1 MSGLV
6 LSLFP
11 GVDLLGRAFAAAGFV
26 VVTGPD
32 RVTGGDV
39 RDFAGMPGRFDGII
53 GGPPCQGFSA
63 TNMHRS
69 NPRHKSVRLSREMLG
84 HFVRIVEECR
94 PRWFLCENVPAVPN
108 VRVPGFPYVQRLPLC
123 DWECGGVQ
131 IRTRHIQF
139 GHAESWIIR
148 PERSV
153 IERSKIGR
161 KPEAITTKPVSRWE
175 SYALHCRKQ
184 GLPESLALPGW
195 TKEAK
200 FRAVGNGVP
209 LAMGRALAA
218 AVVNASPK
226 DAADCPCGC
235 GRRLVGKQRASTASC
250 RKRLQMMRDCPRD
263 VVDRD
268 GYHEFADPVARA
280 STS

>member
-1 MSGLV
+1 MRGLV

-26 VVTGPD
+26 VVSGPD

-39 RDFAGMPGRFDGII
+39 RDFAGIAGRFDGVI

-63 TNMHRS
+63 ANAHRTNADHE
-69 NPRHKSVRLSREMLG
+69 SVQLSREMLG
-84 HFVRIVEECR
+84 HFVRIVDECR
-94 PRWFLCENVPAVPN
+94 PTWFLCENVPAVPS
-108 VRVPGFPYVQRLPLC
+108 VRVPGFPAVQRVPIS

-139 GHAESWIIR
+139 GHVDGWIIR
-148 PERSV
+148 PKRAV
-153 IERSKIGR
+153 IERSKTGR
-161 KPEAITTKPVSRWE
+161 KPEAITTKPISRWQ
-175 SYALHCRKQ
+175 SYATQCRKQ
-184 GLPESLALPGW
+184 GLPGPLPLPGW

-218 AVVNASPK
+218 SVVRAAEK
-226 DAADCPCGC
+226 DDRDCPCGC
-235 GRRLVGKQRASTASC
+235 GRRLVGQQRASTASC
-250 RKRLQMMRDCPRD
+250 RKRLQMMRDRPRD
-263 VVDRD
+263 YVDLD
-268 GYHEFADPVARA
+268 GYHENERA
-280 STS
+280 PTS